1 MARRSQLETKSEP
14 KAKKS
19 EPKAK
24 RKPKGSGLVIGGV
37 PRVNL
42 LPTSEVH
49 RRAAGALV
57 RRWVAALMAT
67 AVVVS
72 GLVAA
77 AYWERSLA
85 DRQLAA
91 EQARTL
97 QLNGE
102 LAGLAHVNRAF
113 AERTTLTTLRA
124 EAMGTDIDWRA
135 TFADLSRSVPS
146 GAELTG
152 FEVITG
158 INPVADAEPGTG
170 IGLIGR
176 LTVST
181 DDPADQNRMVDTL
194 RSLDITLSADAGALT
209 AEGKEGF
216 SFVVEFVLDQTH
228 YSGKHLPEAGAR

>member
-1 MARRSQLETKSEP
+1 MAKRSKPETKPEP
-14 KAKKS
+14 KAKAP
-19 EPKAK
+19 EAKAK

-42 LPTSEVH
+42 LPAGEVH

-57 RRWVAALMAT
+57 RRWIAALMAT

-77 AYWERSLA
+77 AYWERSIA
-85 DRQLAA
+85 NRQLAA

-102 LAGLAHVNRAF
+102 LAGLAHVNLAF
-113 AERTTLTTLRA
+113 AERATLTTLRA
-124 EAMGTDIDWRA
+124 EAMGTDTDWRA
-135 TFADLSRSVPS
+135 TFADLTRSLPS
-146 GAELTG
+146 DAELTG
-152 FEVITG
+152 FELITG
-158 INPVADAEPGTG
+158 TNPVADAGPGTG

-181 DDPADQNRMVDTL
+181 DDPADQDRMVDKL
-194 RSLDITLSADAGALT
+194 RSLDIALAADAGALT
-209 AEGKEGF
+209 AAGEEGF